1 MYFQKN
7 KINEIKDFYRING
20 YVVIKGFFNKK
31 HITGIKKEILNKVDT
46 FEDVFVYYELIR
58 KNKKRYRRIEKI
70 SNHLNKANNL
80 VCSKKIL
87 DLIKK
92 VTNQNQVLFKDKLN
106 FKYPGGKGYK
116 PHIDGHFYWRDRSN
130 KVKKG
135 WSVYSNNFTNVVIP
149 LEKSD
154 KNNGCLYLANK
165 RDIRNLGNNW
175 KKITSKLDSFTPNIK
190 RKYLDKFK
198 FSPAILNS
206 GDILLFDWHCAH
218 KSAKNLS
225 KNSRMIFYAT
235 YCNKLKKIKKVREKY
250 YFDKM
255 YSKNNSLIKSL
266 QFN

>member
-1 MYFQKN
+1 M
-7 KINEIKDFYRING
+7 
-20 YVVIKGFFNKK
+20 
-31 HITGIKKEILNKVDT
+31 
-46 FEDVFVYYELIR
+46 
-58 KNKKRYRRIEKI
+58 
-70 SNHLNKANNL
+70 
-80 VCSKKIL
+80 
-87 DLIKK
+87 
-92 VTNQNQVLFKDKLN
+92 
-106 FKYPGGKGYK
+106 
-116 PHIDGHFYWRDRSN
+116 
-130 KVKKG
+130 
-135 WSVYSNNFTNVVIP
+135 IP

-154 KNNGCLYLANK
+154 KKNGCLYLANK

-198 FSPAILNS
+198 FSPAILNC
-206 GDILLFDWHCAH
+206 GDLLLFDWHCAH